1 MKAQDRLYKVSEFAE
16 ATGVTVRTLHHY
28 DRIGLLKP
36 TGRSGGG
43 YRLYG
48 SSDLARL
55 QQIVALKFLGFPLK
69 HIKELLERRPLAV
82 NVALRMQ
89 RWVIGERVQELQR
102 ALMAI
107 EAAERQI
114 ESNGGATAESLKA
127 IIEVM
132 EMPNDNS
139 WVEKYYDKA
148 AIEEHKKQW
157 NPAMQ
162 AEVTR
167 QWTELIA
174 EVEGSLNEDPASA
187 KAQELAR
194 RWCDLVGQFTQG
206 KPAIEQGLKK
216 LYADEKNWPKD
227 FKKPFSDA
235 TLEFIKKA
243 IAARKNN

>member
-1 MKAQDRLYKVSEFAE
+1 MKRQERLYQVSEFAE

-48 SSDLARL
+48 SGDLARL

-69 HIKELLERRPLAV
+69 QIKELLERRPVAV
-82 NVALRMQ
+82 HVALKMQ
-89 RWVIGERVQELQR
+89 RWVIGERVNELQR
-102 ALMAI
+102 ALRAI
-107 EAAERQI
+107 EAAEHQM
-114 ESNGGATAESLKA
+114 ESDGGVSAESLKT

-132 EMPNDNS
+132 EMANDNT

-148 AIEEHKKQW
+148 AIDEHKKQW

-174 EVEGSLNEDPASA
+174 EVESSLNEDPASP

-194 RWCDLVGQFTQG
+194 RWNDLVGQFTQG
-206 KPAIEQGLKK
+206 KPAIEEGLKK

-227 FKKPFSDA
+227 FKKPYSDA
-235 TLEFIKKA
+235 ACEFIKRA
-243 IAARKNN
+243 NAVRKK